1 MTNTPAKQLEIF
13 SQCPNNDINE
23 EIISWI
29 TGSDGKFLP
38 LSKYKDNVW
47 KLSDS
52 RFTLST
58 SDSRKK
64 INFSLMPEEFIQAA
78 KYAIYKYDSLETIAG
93 LTLIDFCQKL
103 RQFFNFIKSIGV
115 NSIVDISE
123 GVCIQY
129 VNYCKELNN
138 SNESIKNRLVAVEKL
153 YYLLHKTEFEF
164 EHPWP
169 HSNSSLLSS
178 FVKDRKSKT
187 KVIDED
193 NLAKLFQYANNIL
206 ISSQDLIDANFEINK
221 IKKKTN
227 KRFNNYTSV
236 RHEINKY
243 LYSNG
248 YSGLS
253 EFNAKYKEIPIACS
267 VIILT
272 LSGIRSHEL
281 CYLQNN
287 CYRSDLNDQDEEIF
301 WMKSKSDKT
310 YEGYTEWIVPPI
322 VIKALKTLEKY
333 TKPLQEKLLQEQ
345 KKLFSIDKNDKRA
358 LKINLFKDALLLT
371 DTYNKK
377 LGIRPIN
384 DTLIG
389 TKVSRFTKKAGV
401 TQHIHPHMFRKTFA
415 VYVVK
420 SIYGDL
426 RYLQQHY
433 KHWNIDMTALY
444 ASHDYS
450 DKDLDLII
458 KTEIKGKKIS
468 IVKNL
473 FDKNTI
479 LAGGLSKNIISFR
492 NKNERVTTY
501 ESKSE
506 MVESICDS
514 TYIRP
519 TGTGWCTSDVGG
531 CVGGSILDKTRCS
544 DCSNSIIEKKSHLDI
559 WEKLYLQSS
568 ELLNIEDIG
577 ESGRARALRDF
588 NNCRNVLNQ
597 LGVIN
602 NTIDK

>member
-93 LTLIDFCQKL
+93 ITLIGFCQKL

-281 CYLQNN
+281 CYLKNN

-322 VIKALKTLEKY
+322 VIKALKT
-333 TKPLQEKLLQEQ
+333 
-345 KKLFSIDKNDKRA
+345 
-358 LKINLFKDALLLT
+358 
-371 DTYNKK
+371 
-377 LGIRPIN
+377 
-384 DTLIG
+384 
-389 TKVSRFTKKAGV
+389 
-401 TQHIHPHMFRKTFA
+401 
-415 VYVVK
+415 
-420 SIYGDL
+420 
-426 RYLQQHY
+426 
-433 KHWNIDMTALY
+433 
-444 ASHDYS
+444 
-450 DKDLDLII
+450 
-458 KTEIKGKKIS
+458 
-468 IVKNL
+468 
-473 FDKNTI
+473 
-479 LAGGLSKNIISFR
+479 
-492 NKNERVTTY
+492 
-501 ESKSE
+501 
-506 MVESICDS
+506 
-514 TYIRP
+514 
-519 TGTGWCTSDVGG
+519 
-531 CVGGSILDKTRCS
+531 
-544 DCSNSIIEKKSHLDI
+544 
-559 WEKLYLQSS
+559 
-568 ELLNIEDIG
+568 
-577 ESGRARALRDF
+577 
-588 NNCRNVLNQ
+588 
-597 LGVIN
+597 
-602 NTIDK
+602 